1 MDFKMVLKDL
11 QEIFKGV
18 KRVLEDV
25 QWFLKDF

>member
-25 QWFLKDF
+25 QWFLKYF